1 MISQEQAN
9 VFVGNKIELGI
20 DNTKDKISDK
30 QGIV

>member
-1 MISQEQAN
+1 

-30 QGIV
+30 QGIVWQRE